1 MVREDQRGADPTLTE
16 LCIKAPLQRGAAGR
30 AGESGKGEVDA
41 EMQRAEKRA
50 EKRLWS
56 S

>member
-41 EMQRAEKRA
+41 EMQRAEKR
-50 EKRLWS
+50 LWS